1 MLQSFTLPEEWACA
15 GMKWLEYY
23 CSALNCWK
31 GFFFW
36 EFMVAYRSVYV
47 NREKKK
53 IHSVISQPCV
63 LARLSLI
70 FLWMNF
76 NFSLFPPPYSPISV
90 FSPLFP
96 LLLLCSAS
104 WWIARNVFLTSQS
117 AKDHVQ
123 KNSASDI
130 QSIKMLWKLKLM
142 RLHVHQ
148 QRGCIRRVQQK
159 GLNFGQL

>member
-1 MLQSFTLPEEWACA
+1 MLPEEWACA

-23 CSALNCWK
+23 CSALNCCK
-31 GFFFW
+31 GFFSGNLW
-36 EFMVAYRSVYV
+36 WHIGVFMWTGKR
-47 NREKKK
+47 KK

-76 NFSLFPPPYSPISV
+76 NFSLFPPPYSPISG
-90 FSPLFP
+90 FSPLLP

-123 KNSASDI
+123 KNRASDI
-130 QSIKMLWKLKLM
+130 QSIKTLWKLKLM

-148 QRGCIRRVQQK
+148 HVGMYKESAAK
-159 GLNFGQL
+159 GFEL